1 MKVLFYELKKLTGYK
16 SFLFII
22 LASLVLGVYSN
33 IRSVREAPYKPSEY
47 RMLSKETDGMSNDEI
62 GAYISENIEKSLN
75 DEGVYSVGFILSASD
90 RYNEIQ
96 GYSNYLDNIDERC
109 RSIVGFSLF
118 GSKNSFSYKNALK
131 TRDAYRKVRTRELP
145 FAVSEG
151 SKLVLVNET
160 TDILLI
166 FVMFAAAVFIF
177 TKDKEIGING
187 LLYSC
192 PKGRTSLCRKKLA
205 VLFCFSVLINLL
217 FFFVNL
223 VNGMIT
229 YGIGDLSRPLQS
241 VEGFMECSFNIN
253 LLQYSAVMLLYKTLG
268 CFIWGCVFSFICI
281 ISTASI
287 SIYGLSALIGVTEI
301 YLSRKFAYN
310 SDKGLLHDINLVT
323 FIKPESVFSSYRNL
337 NISGNPVYIGIG
349 VPAAAAVLIIV
360 LVTLCLMLYSRLG
373 CREYR
378 HIGTILGGRASHTV
392 HSRMFY
398 TLKKSL
404 VLQKNMY
411 VILVWVVIVVIF
423 HTSFTKPAEIVDL
436 HYKNYT
442 TDYKGEVTAE
452 VDEIIRN
459 DGIYFD
465 DVRQKLLSPKLS
477 DDERR
482 FLQNEQ
488 FRMEAYAMFTKRC
501 EAIRNKNGAELFY
514 DTGYKR
520 AFGIGKT
527 KDHLIITFLVMI
539 LCVLVISPLISFD
552 NSMNM
557 TSVIFSTASG
567 KKSYL
572 KHGIIVTVTLSVFA
586 SIAVM
591 FPYFFNILSKYGTQ
605 GITLPVQSL
614 EHFADFTLP
623 LNVWQY
629 ALGLF
634 LVRTMVF
641 TLCSLAMCLVSKH
654 SKSRFSATLI
664 NVTVF
669 VMPVL
674 IMMVGSRDI
683 Y

>member
-1 MKVLFYELKKLTGYK
+1 MRVLFYELKKLTGYK

-22 LASLVLGVYSN
+22 LASLVLGVYSD

-75 DEGVYSVGFILSASD
+75 DEGVYSVGFILSESD

-96 GYSNYLDNIDERC
+96 GYSDYLDNIDERC

-118 GSKNSFSYKNALK
+118 GSKDSFSYKNALK

-151 SKLVLVNET
+151 CKLVLVNET

-177 TKDKEIGING
+177 TKDREIGING

-205 VLFCFSVLINLL
+205 VLFCFSIVINLL
-217 FFFVNL
+217 FFLMNL
-223 VNGMIT
+223 VIGMIT

-253 LLQYSAVMLLYKTLG
+253 LLQYSAALLLYKILG
-268 CFIWGCVFSFICI
+268 CFIWGCLFSFICI
-281 ISTASI
+281 ISTASL
-287 SIYGLSALIGVTEI
+287 SIYGLSALIAAAEI
-301 YLSRKFAYN
+301 YLSQKFAYN

-360 LVTLCLMLYSRLG
+360 LVTLSLMLYSWLG

-378 HIGTILGGRASHTV
+378 HIGTILGNRASHTV

-411 VILVWVVIVVIF
+411 VILVWLVMVVIF

-442 TDYKGEVTAE
+442 TDNKGKVTDE
-452 VDEIIRN
+452 VDKTIRN

-465 DVRQKLLSPKLS
+465 DVRQKLSSPKLS

-488 FRMEAYAMFTKRC
+488 FRMEAYITFTERC
-501 EAIRNKNGAELFY
+501 EAIRNTNGAELFY

-520 AFGIGKT
+520 AFGIDKT

-539 LCVLVISPLISFD
+539 LCVLFISPLISFD
-552 NSMNM
+552 NSLNM

-567 KKSYL
+567 KYSYL
-572 KHGIIVTVTLSVFA
+572 KHSIIVTVTLSVFA

-605 GITLPVQSL
+605 GISLPVQSL
-614 EHFADFTLP
+614 EHFADFALP

-634 LVRTMVF
+634 LVRTMFF

-674 IMMVGSRDI
+674 IMMVGNRNI